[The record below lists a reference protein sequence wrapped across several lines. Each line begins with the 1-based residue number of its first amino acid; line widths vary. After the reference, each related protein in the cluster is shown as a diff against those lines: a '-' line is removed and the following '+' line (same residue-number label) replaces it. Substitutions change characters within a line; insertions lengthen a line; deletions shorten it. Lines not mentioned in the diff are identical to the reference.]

1 MLRYKFIFNIQ
12 QWNLPKLDE
21 FYGKLSKYLYY
32 EFHFS
37 GEDLISW
44 LLTWAFVQTRDE
56 GRVVAGELL
65 EKAYLHPIGPSSKS
79 TLEGNAARKAFAD
92 NQYNLYRFVS
102 EMIHYWPWRF
112 HDLTK

>member
-1 MLRYKFIFNIQ
+1 MFFTFFNLYKWYQIAQSIT
-12 QWNLPKLDE
+12 
-21 FYGKLSKYLYY
+21 YSYYL
-32 EFHFS
+32 S

-44 LLTWAFVQTRDE
+44 LLTWGFVQTRDE

-79 TLEGNAARKAFAD
+79 SLERNAARKVFAD

-102 EMIHYWPWRF
+102 KMILYWP
-112 HDLTK
+112 

>member
-1 MLRYKFIFNIQ
+1 MQRITY
-12 QWNLPKLDE
+12 
-21 FYGKLSKYLYY
+21 SYY
-32 EFHFS
+32 EFHLS

-44 LLTWAFVQTRDE
+44 LLTWGFVQTRDE

-79 TLEGNAARKAFAD
+79 SLERNAARKVFTD

-102 EMIHYWPWRF
+102 KMILYWP
-112 HDLTK
+112 